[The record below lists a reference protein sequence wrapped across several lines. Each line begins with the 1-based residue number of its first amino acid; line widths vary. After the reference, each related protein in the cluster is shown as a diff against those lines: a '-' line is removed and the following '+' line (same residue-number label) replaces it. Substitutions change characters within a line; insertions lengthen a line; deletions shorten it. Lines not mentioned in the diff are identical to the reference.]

1 MEMLNGFTPTATP
14 AKSLEEVLLEKRGIK
29 GDQIDQVICRYPLRI
44 AYLMVVTFIGITVIL
59 SPRSSPRQQ
68 LSLDLGQLKLPNLDT
83 QPILNHNTFPN
94 WSTQATPSP
103 KTSRNSLPQ
112 KINGGK
118 PSVHSIKPGICGEM
132 EVSGSSMV
140 PDMSQVTLPPS
151 DV

>member
-29 GDQIDQVICRYPLRI
+29 GDQIDQVIFRYLLRI
-44 AYLMVVTFIGITVIL
+44 AYLMEVTFIGITVIL
-59 SPRSSPRQQ
+59 SPRSSLRQQ
-68 LSLDLGQLKLPNLDT
+68 LSLDLGQLKLLNLDT
-83 QPILNHNTFPN
+83 QAILNHNTFLN

-132 EVSGSSMV
+132 EVSGSSM
-140 PDMSQVTLPPS
+140 
-151 DV
+151 